1 MAFTS
6 LPPPCKGNPGVTSDN
21 RVLRKM
27 HVAQKAEKRERP
39 GSSERELRCIGDTK
53 AQIFLSDKDTEER
66 VVSSNAGSFHLQ
78 ARV

>member
-39 GSSERELRCIGDTK
+39 GSSEEGVEVHWRHEGPDLLIG
-53 AQIFLSDKDTEER
+53 QGYGGESRF
-66 VVSSNAGSFHLQ
+66 
-78 ARV
+78 

>member
-6 LPPPCKGNPGVTSDN
+6 LPPPCKDNPGITSDSCG
-21 RVLRKM
+21 LRKM

-39 GSSERELRCIGDTK
+39 GSSELRCIGDTK